1 MGKVR
6 FLDDLTWESKNYKDG
21 EIREFYKN
29 KELKGT
35 GELKGEVLEFNF
47 EDPSVLNCKR
57 RNMPII
63 YELLEAPKKI
73 KVEIKINGK
82 TEYTKEKNTGIIGEV
97 IHYKDIEGIFKHLRY
112 TDVLYCNI
120 YFRNFDEK
128 FFINYKNDKL
138 QEFSVTNKF
147 YLLIDDFINE
157 SRKDNERIYEVK
169 RRYKIKILDL
179 ITACEVY
186 GQFRRYYSL
195 EKLNPEELEIVETM
209 LKAEIEARIP
219 KIIFDDES
227 FEKFERFAN
236 LEDRTPENLFAVQKL
251 YHYIPKLDFAET
263 VNMLEKLDDATFEF
277 RLGGFDNEI
286 NVRYSKKE
294 IGFFVKGKIS
304 FEKMVELFKM
314 IEPLRKYGKISIST
328 DDKKLRLEET
338 DEVIV
343 FHKGR
348 KAAKDL
354 KLLEKLGKFDKKVEM
369 LINNSERFVI
379 NEK

>member
-1 MGKVR
+1 MGKVK

-21 EIREFYKN
+21 EIREFYEN

-57 RNMPII
+57 RNIPIV

-73 KVEIKINGK
+73 RVVIKIEGK
-82 TEYTKEKNTGIIGEV
+82 IEYTKEKNTGIIGEV
-97 IHYKDIEGIFKHLRY
+97 IHYKDIEGIFKHLIY
-112 TDVLYCNI
+112 ADVLYCNI

-128 FFINYKNDKL
+128 FFIYYKNDKL

-157 SRKDNERIYEVK
+157 SKKDGERIYETK
-169 RRYKIKILDL
+169 RRYKIKVLDL

-186 GQFRRYYSL
+186 GQFKKYYSL
-195 EKLNPEELEIVETM
+195 KKLDLEELEIVERM
-209 LKAEIEARIP
+209 LKAEIEERLP
-219 KIIFDDES
+219 EIILDGREF
-227 FEKFERFAN
+227 KGFAN
-236 LEDRTPENLFAVQKL
+236 SEDRTPENLFAIQKV
-251 YHYIPKLDFAET
+251 YDYIPKMDFAET

-277 RLGGFDNEI
+277 KFCELENEM
-286 NVRYSKKE
+286 NVRCSKKE
-294 IGFFVKGKIS
+294 IGFFVKEKIS
-304 FEKMVELFKM
+304 FEKMVELFKK

-328 DDKKLRLEET
+328 DDRKLRLEET
-338 DEVIV
+338 DEEIV

-348 KAAKDL
+348 KSMKDL
-354 KLLEKLGKFDKKVEM
+354 KLLEKLGKFNKKVE
-369 LINNSERFVI
+369 LVINGSERFVI
-379 NEK
+379 DTTIK